1 MKAPAFWYEA
11 SGSRTASLLGPVAA
25 LYDLGGRLTRAGKH
39 PLRCQ
44 AKVICVGN
52 LVAGGAG
59 KTPVSLALAALLDDA
74 GIAFLTRGYGG
85 RETGPLRVDTN
96 GHTARDVGDE
106 ALLLARAAP
115 TWVAR
120 NRPAGA
126 RAAVTSGA
134 RTIIMD
140 DGFQNPSL
148 LKDISLVVVDG
159 ATGFGNGRVMPAG
172 PLRETVPDG
181 LARAD
186 AIVIVGDD
194 TAGIA
199 AGLTNPIPVFQ
210 GQLVTGPEST
220 SLAGR
225 RVLAFAGIGRPQKF
239 FDTLRNMGCE
249 IVGSREFA
257 DHQPYTPEQI
267 MKLCEDAAALD
278 AVPVTTEKDL
288 VRLPPE
294 ARAMVTS
301 VPVTLQWTGPDA
313 VRSFLNT
320 KLSR

>member
-25 LYDLGGRLTRAGKH
+25 LYDLAGRLTRAGKH
-39 PLRCQ
+39 PQRCR

-148 LKDISLVVVDG
+148 HKDISLVVVDG

-199 AGLTNPIPVFQ
+199 AGLTNPFPVFQ

-225 RVLAFAGIGRPQKF
+225 RVLTFAGIGRPQKF

-301 VPVTLQWTGPDA
+301 VPVTLQWTDPDA